1 MENLWGFSDNCNHW
15 KSPVSMT
22 NCIHFSYLKYVDK
35 IFFNTVLVTNNLQE
49 FHKINIVDSILDIM
63 KKYDEEN

>member
-1 MENLWGFSDNCNHW
+1 
-15 KSPVSMT
+15 MT
-22 NCIHFSYLKYVDK
+22 NCIRFSYLKYVDK